1 MGPGVREPDGE
12 PAFQWGRECTSA
24 VWPLT
29 MHSPPRPDLPPKPS
43 DMASNAQRLPQQPQA
58 AAAGTVPAT
67 MPTPRMLGPAIVGPT
82 MTMSQ
87 PVALPRQPSQVGLA
101 YAPANWSSSGFQ
113 AVSSTPGRGG
123 ASSPMAPVAWPVG
136 PPPSRPPQPEGPI
149 FSHSPIQ
156 VFRMVQSQPGQQPV
170 LQAMPGAAPV
180 LQPVQLVQM
189 FTPRH
194 APDPVRVAPAPA
206 PAPSS
211 PVHVHRTVMVSTPS
225 SINSTPLMQHRSV
238 AVSKTPQMPPLMPMA
253 PEFSP
258 VQPGSMKLVPPSGG
272 ATGEGPAQ
280 SPSAPSSP
288 RAESKAVT
296 AKEEP
301 AGAGTTLEET
311 PTPIQTQSEE
321 LKQPNEAVLERIKS
335 DLLREM
341 SRHHQ
346 EMLEALSK
354 KSQAELPLSQPA
366 PILEPITR
374 SPTTSERYSPAAA
387 WRAVE
392 PERAAS
398 AASQHSAKFQE
409 VTLQLGPEFVVEVDR
424 SEDQELGVDAGSEDG
439 TRLIV
444 RGIRPGLVE
453 EWNQRE
459 PSKQVRPGDILL
471 EVNGIHGDAALLV
484 AECSKAQVLKLRF
497 AHAEEQPLRSSST
510 LGHSGSGTMDP
521 ANLQTELRWTR
532 LELDESNRRNM
543 SLQDKMQSLE
553 ETLNATLAK
562 SAAMQRSMEAEKV
575 DLRSQVRKLET
586 DNSRLAGRLGDLMN
600 HIQHL
605 ESRLNAAMA
614 HVADVTRAH
623 AAGQSSPGAPTPRS
637 PLTGSPR
644 AVAER
649 PNPSLVA
656 ANRRG
661 RGQPSRTGAAYERGP
676 PHR

>member
-1 MGPGVREPDGE
+1 
-12 PAFQWGRECTSA
+12 
-24 VWPLT
+24 
-29 MHSPPRPDLPPKPS
+29 
-43 DMASNAQRLPQQPQA
+43 MASNAQRLPQQPQA

-67 MPTPRMLGPAIVGPT
+67 IPTPRMLGPTMAGAA

-101 YAPANWSSSGFQ
+101 YAPAGWSPSGLQ

-136 PPPSRPPQPEGPI
+136 PPPSRPPQPEGPV

-170 LQAMPGAAPV
+170 LQAMPGATQV
-180 LQPVQLVQM
+180 LQPVQLMQMGVLQSKATVQQ
-189 FTPRH
+189 FTPRQ
-194 APDPVRVAPAPA
+194 APDPVRVAPAPP

-258 VQPGSMKLVPPSGG
+258 VQPGSLKLVPPFGG
-272 ATGEGPAQ
+272 AIGEGPAQ

-301 AGAGTTLEET
+301 VGAGTTLEDT
-311 PTPIQTQSEE
+311 PTPIQTLSEE

-341 SRHHQ
+341 GRHHQ
-346 EMLEALSK
+346 EMLEALCK

-366 PILEPITR
+366 PILEPVTR
-374 SPTTSERYSPAAA
+374 SPTISERYSPAAA

-392 PERAAS
+392 PERAPS

-521 ANLQTELRWTR
+521 AQLQTELRWTR

-586 DNSRLAGRLGDLMN
+586 DNARLAGRLGDLMN

-605 ESRLNAAMA
+605 ESRLNSAMA

-623 AAGQSSPGAPTPRS
+623 PGQSSPGAPTPRS

-644 AVAER
+644 AVVER
-649 PNPSLVA
+649 PNPNLVA

-661 RGQPSRTGAAYERGP
+661 RGQPPRVGAAYERGP
-676 PHR
+676 PQR